1 MIFAAFLIA
10 ISCIFGLIGYGLAK
24 FFFGLTIGWFMKV
37 LLWIFVFLLVF
48 RNSMA
53 GKDLLLQCIHVFIK
67 DQTVV

>member
-37 LLWIFVFLLVF
+37 LWWIFVFLLV
-48 RNSMA
+48 SMILFIIVA
-53 GKDLLLQCIHVFIK
+53 LFSGLFFLL
-67 DQTVV
+67 